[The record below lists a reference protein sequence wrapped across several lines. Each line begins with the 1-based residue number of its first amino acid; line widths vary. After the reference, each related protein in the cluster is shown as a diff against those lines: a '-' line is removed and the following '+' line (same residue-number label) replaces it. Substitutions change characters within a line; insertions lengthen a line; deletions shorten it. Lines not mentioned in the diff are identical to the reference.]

1 MLLLPAEPPCPY
13 RFTLYC
19 RLFVSAF
26 AFWNQ
31 NCSFLKHI
39 CEFMPWH
46 GRSTTAVDLG
56 RCDLGRCELGVCE
69 LSRINQVSLTS
80 ILEIIDDLANL
91 VENTDEK
98 LRTEAR
104 RVTLVDRKS
113 TSCGKRW
120 QLPQPPGAGSS
131 LRAPCCC
138 CCCLP

>member
-1 MLLLPAEPPCPY
+1 MWQVPLPNESLCPC
-13 RFTLYC
+13 RFTFNSHFCLC
-19 RLFVSAF
+19 LSESELQFS
-26 AFWNQ
+26 
-31 NCSFLKHI
+31 KHN

-46 GRSTTAVDLG
+46 SRSTTAVEWG
-56 RCDLGRCELGVCE
+56 RHELR
-69 LSRINQVSLTS
+69 RINQPSLLS

-120 QLPQPPGAGSS
+120 HSLQLPVAYSS
-131 LRAPCCC
+131 LKVFHAASDTMKRRLAF
-138 CCCLP
+138 